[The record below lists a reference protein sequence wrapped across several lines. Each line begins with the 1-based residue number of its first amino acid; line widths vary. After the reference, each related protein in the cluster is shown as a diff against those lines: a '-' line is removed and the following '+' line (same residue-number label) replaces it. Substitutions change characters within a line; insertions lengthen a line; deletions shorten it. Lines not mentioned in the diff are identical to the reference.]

1 MLIILSLFMLV
12 YGIIDF
18 VSTIFQYSTCS
29 TFGNIYKFP
38 LRRSIL
44 AWSLMVLGI
53 FIFSITNLNR
63 PVPKIKTLSPEIVA
77 TYSLDDVDVV
87 KNPKSK
93 TDIDITKYNALVV
106 SHTTGTITQTQSA
119 YKGGKIVLHDKS
131 MAEYTIDEVRQSKT
145 VTEPT
150 FKRIKQRTT
159 VTNRKRIEN
168 KNNNWLFFNF
178 GVDDLSDKVT
188 YKTILYVPYSS
199 SVAQEAQKSN

>member
-18 VSTIFQYSTCS
+18 ASTIFQYS

-44 AWSLMVLGI
+44 ALSLMVLGI
-53 FIFSITNLNR
+53 FIISITNLNR
-63 PVPKIKTLSPEIVA
+63 PAPKIETLSPEIVA

-106 SHTTGTITQTQSA
+106 SHTTGTVTQTQSA

-131 MAEYTIDEVRQSKT
+131 MTEYTIDEVRQSKT

-159 VTNRKRIEN
+159 VTNRKEIEN

-178 GVDDLSDKVT
+178 GVGDLSDKVT